1 MCDLARLRRSAEL
14 RPVHLRGIARR
25 IAFTLPEFALAIRH
39 VSWWL
44 ADAADVAAVTE
55 VRADDCDPA
64 RRDIDCRSPLA
75 NPVCTR
81 RLARAEAAPKPRPP
95 PRAAP
100 AAGDTQPTL
109 LGQYGDWG
117 AYTASPGGTR
127 SASRSPSRRPR
138 RPSRPAASRDQSY
151 VFISTRPAENVRN
164 EVSVIIGYPFKT
176 SSDATA
182 EIGTAKF
189 AMYTQ
194 NDGAWI
200 KNVTEEARM
209 VDAMRK
215 GADLTVKG
223 TSGRG
228 TQSTDQ
234 YSLKGLAQA
243 LDRAEQEVRV
253 GALSAVFRD
262 AAARRSA
269 ACAGSSCVPCGPES
283 IVPEHGVD
291 RTVRNYRFRARA

>member
-1 MCDLARLRRSAEL
+1 MTGTRWATTAFILATSLAS
-14 RPVHLRGIARR
+14 V
-25 IAFTLPEFALAIRH
+25 AFAQQP
-39 VSWWL
+39 
-44 ADAADVAAVTE
+44 
-55 VRADDCDPA
+55 
-64 RRDIDCRSPLA
+64 
-75 NPVCTR
+75 
-81 RLARAEAAPKPRPP
+81 PKP
-95 PRAAP
+95 AAP
-100 AAGDTQPTL
+100 AAAPQPPKPAAAPQPAKPAATPSKPAATVAAPGATASEPTL

-117 AYTASPGGTR
+117 AYTASPGGNKVCFALAKPKTTKTEPEGR
-127 SASRSPSRRPR
+127 K
-138 RPSRPAASRDQSY
+138 RDPSY
-151 VFISTRPAENVRN
+151 VFVSTRPAEKVKN

-200 KNVTEEARM
+200 KNVADETRM

-243 LDRAEQEVRV
+243 LDKVEQE
-253 GALSAVFRD
+253 
-262 AAARRSA
+262 
-269 ACAGSSCVPCGPES
+269 CK
-283 IVPEHGVD
+283 
-291 RTVRNYRFRARA
+291 

>member
-1 MCDLARLRRSAEL
+1 MRSATTAL
-14 RPVHLRGIARR
+14 ILVASLAPV
-25 IAFTLPEFALAIRH
+25 AFAQQQ
-39 VSWWL
+39 
-44 ADAADVAAVTE
+44 
-55 VRADDCDPA
+55 PA
-64 RRDIDCRSPLA
+64 KPA
-75 NPVCTR
+75 
-81 RLARAEAAPKPRPP
+81 AAPPP
-95 PRAAP
+95 PAATPQPQKPAAAPAKPAATAAAP
-100 AAGDTQPTL
+100 AAAAGDAQPTL

-117 AYTASPGGTR
+117 AYTASPGGNKVCFALAKPKTTKTEPEGR
-127 SASRSPSRRPR
+127 K
-138 RPSRPAASRDQSY
+138 RDPSY
-151 VFISTRPAENVRN
+151 VFVSTRPADKVKN

-182 EIGTAKF
+182 EVGTSKF

-200 KNVTEEARM
+200 KNVAEEARM

-243 LDRAEQEVRV
+243 LDKIEQE
-253 GALSAVFRD
+253 
-262 AAARRSA
+262 
-269 ACAGSSCVPCGPES
+269 CK
-283 IVPEHGVD
+283 
-291 RTVRNYRFRARA
+291 

>member
-1 MCDLARLRRSAEL
+1 MTGSKCATTAFVLATSFLAS
-14 RPVHLRGIARR
+14 V
-25 IAFTLPEFALAIRH
+25 AFAQQPSPATPQPAKPPTAPQ
-39 VSWWL
+39 
-44 ADAADVAAVTE
+44 AAK
-55 VRADDCDPA
+55 PA
-64 RRDIDCRSPLA
+64 P
-75 NPVCTR
+75 
-81 RLARAEAAPKPRPP
+81 APQPAKP
-95 PRAAP
+95 AAP
-100 AAGDTQPTL
+100 AAAPAKPVGTAAATAGAAQPTL

-117 AYTASPGGTR
+117 AYTASPSGNKVCFALAKPKTTKMEPAGR
-127 SASRSPSRRPR
+127 NRDPS
-138 RPSRPAASRDQSY
+138 Y
-151 VFISTRPAENVRN
+151 MFVSTRPAEKVKN

-200 KNVTEEARM
+200 KNVAEEARM
-209 VDAMRK
+209 IDAMRK

-243 LDRAEQEVRV
+243 LDKIEQE
-253 GALSAVFRD
+253 
-262 AAARRSA
+262 
-269 ACAGSSCVPCGPES
+269 CK
-283 IVPEHGVD
+283 
-291 RTVRNYRFRARA
+291 